1 MAIETVGQQKYA
13 DLTAKRIKSLQTGMI
28 IWISLFCL
36 ALICSFSN
44 NLLAIIV
51 GIVAVV
57 YAVVNT
63 KGRKAFNSKLDKI
76 EDKNEFYRQIVA
88 PDVLELKEE
97 QLLVAKDYVIV
108 VDADVWIYDLH
119 HMEKVEVGKQGNVKK
134 TLFLTEP
141 NGKRHAILSTIRG
154 MEDRK
159 RLIRCIIDC
168 MIGLL
173 FSSSSWLTPVH
184 EKDLVFWF

>member
-1 MAIETVGQQKYA
+1 MNMAIETAGQQKYA

-44 NLLAIIV
+44 NLLANIV

-119 HMEKVEVGKQGNVKK
+119 HMEKVFAWGNHHSIPDPPAPP
-134 TLFLTEP
+134 ER
-141 NGKRHAILSTIRG
+141 NGINRIPAQLLD
-154 MEDRK
+154 ELRK
-159 RLIRCIIDC
+159 NIQVMHLHHGDP
-168 MIGLL
+168 L
-173 FSSSSWLTPVH
+173 
-184 EKDLVFWF
+184 

>member
-63 KGRKAFNSKLDKI
+63 KGRKAFN
-76 EDKNEFYRQIVA
+76 RQIVA

-141 NGKRHAILSTIRG
+141 NGKRHAILSTTKGDGRQ
-154 MEDRK
+154 EAFDQVYYRLHDR
-159 RLIRCIIDC
+159 LA
-168 MIGLL
+168 
-173 FSSSSWLTPVH
+173 V
-184 EKDLVFWF
+184 

>member
-1 MAIETVGQQKYA
+1 MNMAIETAGQQKYA

-119 HMEKVEVGKQGNVKK
+119 HMEKDMPFCRQ
-134 TLFLTEP
+134 L
-141 NGKRHAILSTIRG
+141 RG

>member
-1 MAIETVGQQKYA
+1 MAIETAGQQKYA
-13 DLTAKRIKSLQTGMI
+13 DLTAKRIKSLQTGMT
-28 IWISLFCL
+28 
-36 ALICSFSN
+36 
-44 NLLAIIV
+44 IIV

-119 HMEKVEVGKQGNVKK
+119 HMEKSRSGKTRKCEENPVSDRTKWKK
-134 TLFLTEP
+134 DMPFCRQL
-141 NGKRHAILSTIRG
+141 RG

-173 FSSSSWLTPVH
+173 FSSSSWLTPVMRKTWYSGSSVYGAML
-184 EKDLVFWF
+184 EPEYQVFLMS

>member
-1 MAIETVGQQKYA
+1 MAIETAGQQKYA

-88 PDVLELKEE
+88 
-97 QLLVAKDYVIV
+97 KDYVIV

-141 NGKRHAILSTIRG
+141 NGKRHAILSTTKGDGRQ
-154 MEDRK
+154 EAFDQVYYRLHDR
-159 RLIRCIIDC
+159 LA
-168 MIGLL
+168 
-173 FSSSSWLTPVH
+173 V
-184 EKDLVFWF
+184 

>member
-1 MAIETVGQQKYA
+1 MAIETAGQQKYA

-119 HMEKVEVGKQGNVKK
+119 HME

-141 NGKRHAILSTIRG
+141 NGKRHAILSTTKGDGRQ
-154 MEDRK
+154 EAFDQVYYRLHDR
-159 RLIRCIIDC
+159 LA
-168 MIGLL
+168 
-173 FSSSSWLTPVH
+173 V
-184 EKDLVFWF
+184 

>member
-1 MAIETVGQQKYA
+1 MAIETAGQQKYA

-36 ALICSFSN
+36 ALICS
-44 NLLAIIV
+44 
-51 GIVAVV
+51 V

-141 NGKRHAILSTIRG
+141 NGKRHAILSTTKGDGRQ
-154 MEDRK
+154 EAFDQVYYRLHDR
-159 RLIRCIIDC
+159 LA
-168 MIGLL
+168 
-173 FSSSSWLTPVH
+173 V
-184 EKDLVFWF
+184 

>member
-1 MAIETVGQQKYA
+1 MNMAIETVGQQKYA

-88 PDVLELKEE
+88 PDVLELK
-97 QLLVAKDYVIV
+97 K
-108 VDADVWIYDLH
+108 
-119 HMEKVEVGKQGNVKK
+119 NS
-134 TLFLTEP
+134 F
-141 NGKRHAILSTIRG
+141 
-154 MEDRK
+154 
-159 RLIRCIIDC
+159 
-168 MIGLL
+168 
-173 FSSSSWLTPVH
+173 WLQ
-184 EKDLVFWF
+184 KIMSL

>member
-1 MAIETVGQQKYA
+1 M
-13 DLTAKRIKSLQTGMI
+13 
-28 IWISLFCL
+28 
-36 ALICSFSN
+36 
-44 NLLAIIV
+44 
-51 GIVAVV
+51 
-57 YAVVNT
+57 VNT

-141 NGKRHAILSTIRG
+141 NGKRHAILSTTKG
-154 MEDRK
+154 E
-159 RLIRCIIDC
+159 
-168 MIGLL
+168 
-173 FSSSSWLTPVH
+173 
-184 EKDLVFWF
+184 

>member
-1 MAIETVGQQKYA
+1 MNMAIETAGQQKYA

-88 PDVLELKEE
+88 PEVLELKEE

-119 HMEKVEVGKQGNVKK
+119 HMEKQGNVKK

-141 NGKRHAILSTIRG
+141 NGKRHAILSTTKG
-154 MEDRK
+154 DRRQEAFDQVYY
-159 RLIRCIIDC
+159 RLHDR
-168 MIGLL
+168 LA
-173 FSSSSWLTPVH
+173 V
-184 EKDLVFWF
+184 

>member
-1 MAIETVGQQKYA
+1 MAIKTAGQQKYA

-28 IWISLFCL
+28 IWISLFC
-36 ALICSFSN
+36 
-44 NLLAIIV
+44 LLAIIV

-141 NGKRHAILSTIRG
+141 NGKRHAILSTTKGDGRQ
-154 MEDRK
+154 EAFDQVYYRLHDR
-159 RLIRCIIDC
+159 LA
-168 MIGLL
+168 
-173 FSSSSWLTPVH
+173 V
-184 EKDLVFWF
+184 

>member
-1 MAIETVGQQKYA
+1 MNMAIETAGQQKYA
-13 DLTAKRIKSLQTGMI
+13 DLTTKRIKSLQTGMI

-76 EDKNEFYRQIVA
+76 EDKNE
-88 PDVLELKEE
+88 LKEE

-141 NGKRHAILSTIRG
+141 NGKRHAILSTTKGDGRQ
-154 MEDRK
+154 EAFDQVYYRLHDR
-159 RLIRCIIDC
+159 LA
-168 MIGLL
+168 
-173 FSSSSWLTPVH
+173 V
-184 EKDLVFWF
+184 

>member
-1 MAIETVGQQKYA
+1 MNMAIETAGQQKYA

-51 GIVAVV
+51 VIVAVV
-57 YAVVNT
+57 YSVVNT

-141 NGKRHAILSTIRG
+141 NGKRHAILSTTKGDGRQEAIDQVYYRLH
-154 MEDRK
+154 DR
-159 RLIRCIIDC
+159 LA
-168 MIGLL
+168 
-173 FSSSSWLTPVH
+173 V
-184 EKDLVFWF
+184 

>member
-1 MAIETVGQQKYA
+1 MNMAIETAGQQKYA

-119 HMEKVEVGKQGNVKK
+119 HMEKVEVGKEGNVKK

-141 NGKRHAILSTIRG
+141 NGKRHAILSTTKGDGRQ
-154 MEDRK
+154 EAFDQVYYRLHDR
-159 RLIRCIIDC
+159 LA
-168 MIGLL
+168 
-173 FSSSSWLTPVH
+173 V
-184 EKDLVFWF
+184 

>member
-108 VDADVWIYDLH
+108 VDADVWIRSASY
-119 HMEKVEVGKQGNVKK
+119 GKSRSGKTRKCEENPVPDRTKWKK
-134 TLFLTEP
+134 TCHFVD
-141 NGKRHAILSTIRG
+141 N
-154 MEDRK
+154 
-159 RLIRCIIDC
+159 
-168 MIGLL
+168 
-173 FSSSSWLTPVH
+173 
-184 EKDLVFWF
+184 

>member
-1 MAIETVGQQKYA
+1 MAIETAGQQKYA

-51 GIVAVV
+51 GIVAV
-57 YAVVNT
+57 
-63 KGRKAFNSKLDKI
+63 

-141 NGKRHAILSTIRG
+141 NGKRHAILSTTKGDGRQ
-154 MEDRK
+154 EAFDQVYYRLHDR
-159 RLIRCIIDC
+159 LA
-168 MIGLL
+168 
-173 FSSSSWLTPVH
+173 V
-184 EKDLVFWF
+184 

>member
-1 MAIETVGQQKYA
+1 MAIETAGQQKYA
-13 DLTAKRIKSLQTGMI
+13 DLTAKRVKSLQTGMI

-76 EDKNEFYRQIVA
+76 KDKDEFYRQIAA

-97 QLLVAKDYVIV
+97 QVLIAKDYVVTI
-108 VDADVWIYDLH
+108 DTDVEIYDLNQ
-119 HMEKVEVGKQGNVKK
+119 MEKLEVGKQGTIKK

-141 NGKRHAILSTIRG
+141 GGKRHAILSTTKGDGRQKAFDQVYYRLH
-154 MEDRK
+154 DR
-159 RLIRCIIDC
+159 LA
-168 MIGLL
+168 
-173 FSSSSWLTPVH
+173 V
-184 EKDLVFWF
+184 